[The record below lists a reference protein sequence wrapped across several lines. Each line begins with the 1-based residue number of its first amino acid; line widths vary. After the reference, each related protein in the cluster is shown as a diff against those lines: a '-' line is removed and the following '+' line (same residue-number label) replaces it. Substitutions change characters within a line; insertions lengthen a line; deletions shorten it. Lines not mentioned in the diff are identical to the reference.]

1 MRWIGKMKTNGK
13 PTMYEGWI
21 GDQETFCISTFAGAI
36 YLQDLREREECHK
49 QQKGLTS
56 YSFDTIDNAK
66 LAAKNSL
73 KGIAIVSNREDPFGK
88 LSDIIQ
94 RTEELLKKIKEETKN
109 ETI

>member
-21 GDQETFCISTFAGAI
+21 GAKQTFCISTIGKAI
-36 YLQDLREREECHK
+36 YLQDLREMEECHK

-73 KGIAIVSNREDPFGK
+73 KGIAIESNCEDPFGK
-88 LSDIIQ
+88 LSDVIQ
-94 RTEELLKKIKEETKN
+94 RTEELLKKIKQERK
-109 ETI
+109 